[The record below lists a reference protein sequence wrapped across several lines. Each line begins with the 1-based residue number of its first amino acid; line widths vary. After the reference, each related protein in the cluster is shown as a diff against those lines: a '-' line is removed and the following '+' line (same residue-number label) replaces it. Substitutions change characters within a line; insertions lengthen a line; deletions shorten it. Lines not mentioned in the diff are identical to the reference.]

1 MSSGLGS
8 RRRGNDVHLG
18 TIEEASYS
26 LAVRSSQAFL
36 TPVQSTLFR
45 STCDTSM
52 QIDSMHRDDCHG
64 QGSVGGSAFGLI
76 ADRVGIRRIFEA
88 QTVGDREQNISK
100 PSTNSHTAH
109 WHTSIEDEGKEV
121 SL

>member
-1 MSSGLGS
+1 MSSTNSEYDMSLSS
-8 RRRGNDVHLG
+8 RGPG
-18 TIEEASYS
+18 FGCG
-26 LAVRSSQAFL
+26 QG
-36 TPVQSTLFR
+36 
-45 STCDTSM
+45 
-52 QIDSMHRDDCHG
+52 MHRDDCHG

>member
-1 MSSGLGS
+1 MRYVAL
-8 RRRGNDVHLG
+8 
-18 TIEEASYS
+18 I
-26 LAVRSSQAFL
+26 SQGPGFGCG
-36 TPVQSTLFR
+36 QG
-45 STCDTSM
+45 
-52 QIDSMHRDDCHG
+52 MHRDDCHA
-64 QGSVGGSAFGLI
+64 QDSVGGQRMRLVHGLI